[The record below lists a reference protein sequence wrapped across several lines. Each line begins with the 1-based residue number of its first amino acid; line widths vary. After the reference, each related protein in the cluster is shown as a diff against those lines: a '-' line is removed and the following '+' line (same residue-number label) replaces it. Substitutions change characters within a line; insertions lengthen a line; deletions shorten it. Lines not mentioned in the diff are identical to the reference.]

1 MKLKCISVIFLT
13 QSILY
18 NGLVVY
24 APALAMNQVAG
35 LDINIAIIVVGCV
48 CIFYT
53 SIGGMKA
60 VIWTDVY
67 QSIWMLSGFLAV
79 IIAATI
85 DRVSQTDFVTFM
97 AFYTIEFN

>member
-1 MKLKCISVIFLT
+1 MCYVTAIKVNFSTPFSVIFLC

-35 LDINIAIIVVGCV
+35 LDINLAILLVGGV

-53 SIGGMKA
+53 SLGGMKA
-60 VIWTDVY
+60 VIWGIGLD
-67 QSIWMLSGFLAV
+67 S
-79 IIAATI
+79 
-85 DRVSQTDFVTFM
+85 DFDKD
-97 AFYTIEFN
+97 